1 MDIVL
6 RNGTVVTAKD
16 TYRADV
22 GIQGNLL
29 TAIGQDLQG
38 DQVLDV
44 LGKYIFPGAVD
55 PHTHLELDA
64 VSSDD
69 FYTGTVAA
77 ACGGTTTII
86 DYAEQTRGETLTQAV
101 EAWRAKADPK
111 VVIDY

>member
-55 PHTHLELDA
+55 PHTHLELGFMDT

-69 FYTGTVAA
+69 FYTDTVAA
-77 ACGGTTTII
+77 
-86 DYAEQTRGETLTQAV
+86 Q
-101 EAWRAKADPK
+101 PPS
-111 VVIDY
+111 